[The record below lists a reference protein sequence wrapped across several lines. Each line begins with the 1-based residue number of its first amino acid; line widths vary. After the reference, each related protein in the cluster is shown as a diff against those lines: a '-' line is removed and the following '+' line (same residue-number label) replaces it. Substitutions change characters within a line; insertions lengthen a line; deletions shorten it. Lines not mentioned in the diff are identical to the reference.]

1 MQIIVLGFMG
11 VIFAGGILL
20 WLPVSNQQ
28 PITFLDALFTS
39 TTAVCV
45 TGLVTVVPAT
55 QFSLFGK
62 IVLLM
67 LIQIGGLGIIACAS
81 AFWIIAK
88 RQITI
93 KERILIQEN
102 YNMDAL
108 GGMVAMVLRII
119 KGTFLIEG
127 IGAVLLSFQFVPEY
141 GLLKGI
147 WYGIF
152 HSISAFCNAGVDILG
167 DSSYLK
173 YVENPII
180 NITTILLIILS
191 GIGFSVW
198 HDVVM
203 NVKEVFENKR
213 PGKWLYTRLS
223 LHSKLAISTT
233 VILILAGTV
242 NFLLAEYNNPA
253 TLGGLQQGDKFMAAL
268 FQSVTTRTAGFAT
281 LPQAQL
287 TAESKL
293 FSCILMFIGG
303 SPGGTAGGI
312 KTTTFAMLI
321 LAAWSVVKGGNDT
334 ECFGRKLPLINIR
347 MGMAVVLMAV
357 TTLVTG
363 MLALTL
369 LEPGMD
375 YLDLMF
381 EAFSAIGTVGLTADL
396 TPHLGRASQIVIMI
410 MMYIGRIGPISLAL
424 LFGGKMQAKDKIREL
439 PEEKILVG

>member
-1 MQIIVLGFMG
+1 MQIIVLGFIG
-11 VIFAGGILL
+11 VIFVGGILL
-20 WLPVSNQQ
+20 WLPVSNQE

-62 IVLLM
+62 IILLL
-67 LIQIGGLGIIACAS
+67 LIQIGGLGIVACVC

-88 RQITI
+88 RKITV
-93 KERILIQEN
+93 KERVLIQET
-102 YNMDAL
+102 YSMDTL

-119 KGTFLIEG
+119 KGTFLVEG
-127 IGAVLLSFQFVPEY
+127 IGAVMLAFQFVPEY
-141 GLLKGI
+141 GVLKGI
-147 WYGIF
+147 WYSIF

-167 DSSYLK
+167 DSSYLQ
-173 YVENPII
+173 YVDNPII

-191 GIGFSVW
+191 GIGFTVW

-203 NVKEVFENKR
+203 NIKEMPGNNR
-213 PGKWLYTRLS
+213 SGKWLFTRMS

-233 VILILAGTV
+233 GILILVGTL
-242 NFLLAEYNNPA
+242 NFLLVEYHNPA
-253 TLGGLQQGDKFMAAL
+253 TLGGLRGGDKLMAAL

-281 LPQAQL
+281 LPQAEL
-287 TAESKL
+287 LPESRL
-293 FSCILMFIGG
+293 FSCLLMFVGG

-321 LAAWSVVKGGNDT
+321 LTALSVVRGGNDT

-363 MLALTL
+363 MLALTM